1 MAERVKSKDGTR
13 ETEEILGRKTE
24 DMEPADQQG
33 RKGGELQRKVG
44 TRDEKKGLDTTPGE
58 HTRPLAQDQ
67 NKSGD
72 KEKV

>member
-1 MAERVKSKDGTR
+1 MAERVRSKDGSR
-13 ETEEILGRKTE
+13 DTEEILGE
-24 DMEPADQQG
+24 APENMEPAGQQG
-33 RKGGELQRKVG
+33 RKGGELQTKVG

-67 NKSGD
+67 NGSGD